1 MNTKI
6 NYLYRDGSNYKS
18 HNKVVVAGEITAEHL
33 RRIADTLNEGEYF
46 IPSVV
51 GLPEN
56 RFETWTDDDHFWYEW
71 EIDDEDFDLDASGCE
86 LTDEQPT
93 VPLTVDQ
100 LVENFEKAQPW
111 VRETTVQVKGC
122 LYIVQPKNQT
132 PEEAVETLRRA
143 FETYGINADNLSI
156 IRADYTQTES
166 E

>member
-6 NYLYRDGSNYKS
+6 NYLYRDASNYKVY
-18 HNKVVVAGEITAEHL
+18 NQVIVAGEITPEHL
-33 RRIADTLNEGEYF
+33 RRIADTLDEGEYF

-51 GLPEN
+51 GLPEKK
-56 RFETWTDDDHFWYEW
+56 FETQTDDDHLWFEW

-100 LVENFEKAQPW
+100 LVDNFEKAQPW
-111 VRETTVQVKGC
+111 VRETTVQVKGYC
-122 LYIVQPKNQT
+122 YIVQPKTQT
-132 PEEAVETLRRA
+132 PEDAVETLRRA
-143 FETYGINADNLSI
+143 FEVNGINADNLSI